1 MDAHDHLETMHVL
14 TPHVAPARAAQRPE
28 AVAAGRLL
36 LTACL
41 INSLSRRITQ
51 YGSKRVQLCTF
62 NKPHVNLCEIVKEK
76 CDLFSCLFCA
86 YG

>member
-1 MDAHDHLETMHVL
+1 ML

-51 YGSKRVQLCTF
+51 YGSKS
-62 NKPHVNLCEIVKEK
+62 PHTGRTPVAGVPLDEQAPPASTHE
-76 CDLFSCLFCA
+76 LAGALFCA
-86 YG
+86 YGISCLW